1 MTKEELE
8 KRINEIEWDDFEMKT
23 AQNKLPN
30 DVWETVS
37 AFSNTSG
44 GWIVFGVH
52 QHGKKFDVVG
62 CDDPEKIES
71 DFLNTLR
78 NGQKFNVKLTAWGKK
93 YNIEG
98 KIVLAFY
105 VPSSL
110 CKPVYFGSSIN
121 TYIRTGSGDR
131 RATDMEAMAML
142 RDQSFGSRSEQPVEG
157 TSIKDLNP
165 ISLETYHNHV
175 LRFNP
180 SFPYVDLPMDQ
191 FCEKVGICTAK
202 GELTFGGMLMFGG
215 RDVVQAH
222 VGNFWIDYLEIPGTS
237 YTDAKIRYTY
247 RLQEQDNIWDSYQL
261 IIQRLRNFCDNP
273 YMALPNGVGP
283 EDESQLYALREGLVN
298 FCAHSDYFSPM
309 HPTIRVYT
317 NRIEFQN
324 PGRFMFP
331 LEEIRTQLHSLPRN
345 PSLIRFFR
353 YAKLGENAGF
363 GIDKML
369 TWEKLTGKNVDFKSD
384 LVCSTVTYWF
394 NDRAS
399 GQASEQ
405 VSEQVSEQASG
416 QVSEQVQILVNAI
429 RENVYSMFDIQR
441 RLNISS
447 RRYVLVEMLTPA
459 IEQGYV
465 LRAYPDKPRHPKQR
479 YYLSEK
485 GLKLVK

>member
-1 MTKEELE
+1 MLSIIREVTQKCLFLG
-8 KRINEIEWDDFEMKT
+8 DS
-23 AQNKLPN
+23 L
-30 DVWETVS
+30 
-37 AFSNTSG
+37 
-44 GWIVFGVH
+44 
-52 QHGKKFDVVG
+52 
-62 CDDPEKIES
+62 KII
-71 DFLNTLR
+71 L
-78 NGQKFNVKLTAWGKK
+78 K
-93 YNIEG
+93 Y
-98 KIVLAFY
+98 LAFRI
-105 VPSSL
+105 
-110 CKPVYFGSSIN
+110 YF
-121 TYIRTGSGDR
+121 R
-131 RATDMEAMAML
+131 
-142 RDQSFGSRSEQPVEG
+142 
-157 TSIKDLNP
+157 
-165 ISLETYHNHV
+165 
-175 LRFNP
+175 
-180 SFPYVDLPMDQ
+180 
-191 FCEKVGICTAK
+191 
-202 GELTFGGMLMFGG
+202 
-215 RDVVQAH
+215 
-222 VGNFWIDYLEIPGTS
+222 
-237 YTDAKIRYTY
+237 
-247 RLQEQDNIWDSYQL
+247 
-261 IIQRLRNFCDNP
+261 DNP

-369 TWEKLTGKNVDFKSD
+369 AWEKLTGKNVDFKSD

-394 NDRAS
+394 
-399 GQASEQ
+399 
-405 VSEQVSEQASG
+405 SEQAGG
-416 QVSEQVQILVNAI
+416 QISEQVQILVNAI

>member
-52 QHGKKFDVVG
+52 QHGK
-62 CDDPEKIES
+62 
-71 DFLNTLR
+71 
-78 NGQKFNVKLTAWGKK
+78 
-93 YNIEG
+93 
-98 KIVLAFY
+98 
-105 VPSSL
+105 
-110 CKPVYFGSSIN
+110 
-121 TYIRTGSGDR
+121 
-131 RATDMEAMAML
+131 
-142 RDQSFGSRSEQPVEG
+142 
-157 TSIKDLNP
+157 
-165 ISLETYHNHV
+165 
-175 LRFNP
+175 
-180 SFPYVDLPMDQ
+180 
-191 FCEKVGICTAK
+191 
-202 GELTFGGMLMFGG
+202 
-215 RDVVQAH
+215 
-222 VGNFWIDYLEIPGTS
+222 
-237 YTDAKIRYTY
+237 
-247 RLQEQDNIWDSYQL
+247 
-261 IIQRLRNFCDNP
+261 
-273 YMALPNGVGP
+273 
-283 EDESQLYALREGLVN
+283 
-298 FCAHSDYFSPM
+298 
-309 HPTIRVYT
+309 
-317 NRIEFQN
+317 
-324 PGRFMFP
+324 
-331 LEEIRTQLHSLPRN
+331 
-345 PSLIRFFR
+345 
-353 YAKLGENAGF
+353 
-363 GIDKML
+363 
-369 TWEKLTGKNVDFKSD
+369 NVDFKSD

-394 NDRAS
+394 S

-405 VSEQVSEQASG
+405 VSDQASE